1 MKLLD
6 QNEYPLRRQRLL
18 EQLHPNSIALI
29 PSAAASVRNGDVEHP
44 FRQDSDFYYLT
55 GFAEEQ
61 ALLVLVKS
69 DDSSSVL
76 IFCQDK
82 IVEQEIWTGRRLGA
96 MAAPKQLQLD
106 QAYTIDQVDDI
117 MPDLLDGKQ
126 RIYTSLGA
134 NAAFDAQ
141 VLHWLNLVKQKV
153 RTGSTAPHEFSTL
166 EHLLHEMRLIKSD
179 AEINQMQHAADI
191 SANAHSQAMRCV
203 APGMFEYQ
211 LEAEINHV
219 FMQAGSRWPAYPSI
233 VGSGDN
239 GCILH
244 YTANTQRINDGDLIL
259 IDAGCELDYYA
270 SDITR
275 TFPANGRFSEPQA
288 ALYQLVLDAQKQ
300 AIAAVKPS
308 NHWDQPHQAA
318 LQVLTKGLVKLGL
331 IKLDA
336 KYAEQRDNPSPQLVE
351 ELIEQ
356 QAYKPFYM
364 HKTGHWLGMDVHDVG
379 DYRVNGEW
387 RSLQPGMVMTVEPG
401 IYVAPDN
408 EDVDA
413 CWRGIGIRI
422 EDDVV
427 VTNDGCHVL
436 TDGVVKEISDIE
448 ALMAGARTAGAGALT
463 KSAIAETSV

>member
-6 QNEYPLRRQRLL
+6 RNEYPARRQRLI
-18 EQLHPNSIALI
+18 EQLHPNSVALI
-29 PSAAASVRNGDVEHP
+29 PSAAASLRNGDVEHP

-61 ALLVLVKS
+61 ALLVLVKNQ
-69 DDSSSVL
+69 DSSSVL
-76 IFCQDK
+76 LFCQDK

-96 MAAPKQLQLD
+96 DAAPSILQVD
-106 QAYTIDQVDDI
+106 QAYTIDQVDEI
-117 MPDLLDGKQ
+117 MPNLLDGKQ

-134 NAAFDAQ
+134 NSAFDQQ
-141 VLHWLNLVKQKV
+141 VLHWHHLVKQKV
-153 RTGSTAPHEFSTL
+153 RTGSTAPHQFSTL

-179 AEINQMQHAADI
+179 AEISQMQEAADI
-191 SANAHSQAMRCV
+191 SAKAHCQAMLSV

-211 LEAEINHV
+211 LEAEMNRI
-219 FMQAGSRWPAYPSI
+219 FMSAGSRWPAYPSI

-239 GCILH
+239 ACILH
-244 YTANTQRINDGDLIL
+244 YTANNQTIDDGDLIL

-275 TFPANGRFSEPQA
+275 TFPANGRFNESQA
-288 ALYQLVLDAQKQ
+288 ALYQLVLDAQSQ
-300 AIAAVKPS
+300 AIAAVKPG

-318 LQVLTKGLVKLGL
+318 VTVLTKGLVQLGL
-331 IKLDA
+331 IKLDPE
-336 KYAEQRDNPSPQLVE
+336 YAGQQQDPSSEVIAD
-351 ELIEQ
+351 LIEQ
-356 QAYKPFYM
+356 QAYRPFYM

-387 RSLQPGMVMTVEPG
+387 RQLQPGMVMTVEPG

-408 EDVDA
+408 EDVDE

-427 VTNDGCHVL
+427 VTEQGCHVL
-436 TDGVVKEISDIE
+436 TDGVVKEIADIE
-448 ALMAGARTAGAGALT
+448 ALMATT
-463 KSAIAETSV
+463 ESPTNIAKVGS